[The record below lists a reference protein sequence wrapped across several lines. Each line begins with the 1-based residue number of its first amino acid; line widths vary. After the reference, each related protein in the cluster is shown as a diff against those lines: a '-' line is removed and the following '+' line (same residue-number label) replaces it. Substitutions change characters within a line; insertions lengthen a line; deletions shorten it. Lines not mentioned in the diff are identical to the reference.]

1 MVRGNN
7 YSGARW
13 AFRPLASGTRPRPAS
28 SEDRRPLCPSC
39 GRGYV
44 VRRGVQRC
52 FTLPGEPRCQH
63 ATAVRPETSA
73 PQRRRTV
80 TRLGVAC
87 LVIGAL
93 TSCTPSSPP
102 AGATPAPATATVLRA
117 VDGDTFDV
125 RDDTRGRLR
134 MRVLGIDSPEVHKPG
149 WSVGCLGPEAAKF
162 AADTLT
168 GQRVALVDDPTQDSH
183 DRYGRT
189 LAYVELAD
197 GRDFSVTAVAAGMA
211 RSYVYDDKPVSRYP
225 DIAAAETQARAA
237 RRGLWG
243 PPCEGNTQSA
253 PL

>member
-1 MVRGNN
+1 MGI
-7 YSGARW
+7 S
-13 AFRPLASGTRPRPAS
+13 PPRVGHQAAPRIVGGPPPAV
-28 SEDRRPLCPSC
+28 PSC

-102 AGATPAPATATVLRA
+102 PGATPAPATATVLRA
-117 VDGDTFDV
+117 VDGDTYDV

-134 MRVLGIDSPEVHKPG
+134 VRVPGIDSPEAKPG
-149 WSVGCLGPEAAKF
+149 WSVGCWGPGGGEVR
-162 AADTLT
+162 ADTLT

-189 LAYVELAD
+189 LPTSSWRT
-197 GRDFSVTAVAAGMA
+197 GGTSRSRPVAAGMA

-243 PPCEGNTQSA
+243 PPCEGNTRPA